1 MNFRRFREHPILGDP
16 GAVSRVLKNGGERF
30 HKPACVAGVEM
41 GKGLEGRGKGRGI
54 WERGYCDWATKSI
67 FVPNQRLASMAL
79 LHDLLIRRS
88 LPASSTVSST
98 PVKKFPIISLARAG
112 FLQFDWLGVV
122 VFQLNLKYLHAKITN
137 LLRVVV

>member
-1 MNFRRFREHPILGDP
+1 MNFRRFREYPILGDP

-67 FVPNQRLASMAL
+67 FVPNLWRCFM
-79 LHDLLIRRS
+79 
-88 LPASSTVSST
+88 
-98 PVKKFPIISLARAG
+98 ISLYGGAYLQARL
-112 FLQFDWLGVV
+112 FP
-122 VFQLNLKYLHAKITN
+122 
-137 LLRVVV
+137 LRP